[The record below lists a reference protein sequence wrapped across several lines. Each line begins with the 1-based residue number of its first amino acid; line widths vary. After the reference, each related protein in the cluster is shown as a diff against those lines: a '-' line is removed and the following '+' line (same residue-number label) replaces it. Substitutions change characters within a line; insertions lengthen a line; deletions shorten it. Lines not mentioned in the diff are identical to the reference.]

1 MKFEKD
7 VLISY
12 AHLDDIP
19 LDEGARGWITDFHK
33 LLETRLEQTIG
44 YEINIWR
51 DEELTGN
58 EIFAAEIDSQ
68 LPKLKVLVSIITP
81 RYLSSH
87 WCTHELSTFY
97 KAAAETGSLSI
108 ENKSRIFKIIKTP
121 VDQDEIEHLPED
133 IHKIFDEIL
142 DYKFY
147 IQDPST
153 GKFKELSR
161 DDWVDHTIRQE
172 YMNKMDDVVQDMANL
187 IKKLNAPDIEKIKK
201 KIYLAETS
209 YDLET
214 YRDNVARELQEGG
227 FIILPDKN
235 LPNVVNK
242 YSAGVESYLDQ
253 SILSVH
259 LVSATNYAA
268 QPEGTDKS
276 TVILQN
282 ELAARKSE
290 SNNLSRL
297 IWIPPGVVNVS
308 TNEKMIEQQKAFV
321 NGLKTNAEL
330 QKGADILEGP
340 VEELKQ
346 AIFDTV
352 KRLEAEER
360 AKQDAIKEQAEKAKK
375 SVTPVAGFGNKE
387 PALIYLVC
395 DQRDL
400 DNTRQLE
407 DMLIE
412 SGNEVLL
419 PLFEGDQAQLRQAHL
434 DNLKICDA
442 VVIYYGAGN
451 HKWIASMKSDL
462 MRLPAMDRAKPLV
475 AKAVYID
482 GPPDKDKQGF
492 RANDIQL
499 INGLNGF
506 SPSLFDSFIQ
516 HLNIPSHE

>member
-68 LPKLKVLVSIITP
+68 LPKLKVMVSIITP
-81 RYLSSH
+81 RYLNSH

-97 KAAAETGSLSI
+97 KAAADTGSLSI

-187 IKKLNAPDIEKIKK
+187 IKKLTNVVDIEKTKK

-214 YRDNVARELQEGG
+214 YRDNVARELQE
-227 FIILPDKN
+227 
-235 LPNVVNK
+235 
-242 YSAGVESYLDQ
+242 
-253 SILSVH
+253 
-259 LVSATNYAA
+259 
-268 QPEGTDKS
+268 
-276 TVILQN
+276 
-282 ELAARKSE
+282 
-290 SNNLSRL
+290 
-297 IWIPPGVVNVS
+297 
-308 TNEKMIEQQKAFV
+308 
-321 NGLKTNAEL
+321 
-330 QKGADILEGP
+330 
-340 VEELKQ
+340 
-346 AIFDTV
+346 
-352 KRLEAEER
+352 EA
-360 AKQDAIKEQAEKAKK
+360 
-375 SVTPVAGFGNKE
+375 
-387 PALIYLVC
+387 L
-395 DQRDL
+395 
-400 DNTRQLE
+400 
-407 DMLIE
+407 
-412 SGNEVLL
+412 
-419 PLFEGDQAQLRQAHL
+419 
-434 DNLKICDA
+434 
-442 VVIYYGAGN
+442 
-451 HKWIASMKSDL
+451 
-462 MRLPAMDRAKPLV
+462 
-475 AKAVYID
+475 
-482 GPPDKDKQGF
+482 
-492 RANDIQL
+492 
-499 INGLNGF
+499 
-506 SPSLFDSFIQ
+506 
-516 HLNIPSHE
+516 